1 MVIITH
7 QWSIS
12 LPFMRLLLVHDM
24 CGVCSNRLLSAAVVS
39 AAVVAVV
46 AVVSAAVVAVVSAA
60 VVAVVAV
67 LLQVEATLRL
77 LIVISLINSLRSS
90 RASALTDSTNVK
102 LTS

>member
-1 MVIITH
+1 
-7 QWSIS
+7 
-12 LPFMRLLLVHDM
+12 M
-24 CGVCSNRLLSAAVVS
+24 CGVCSNRLLSA
-39 AAVVAVV
+39 AVV

>member
-1 MVIITH
+1 
-7 QWSIS
+7 
-12 LPFMRLLLVHDM
+12 MRLLLVHDM
-24 CGVCSNRLLSAAVVS
+24 CGVCSNRLLSA
-39 AAVVAVV
+39 

>member
-60 VVAVVAV
+60 VVAV